1 MSRTN
6 VEDRERMPD
15 VLQQLTKSHFKRSF
29 PPVKA
34 LRDLWQ
40 GWRDYRQL
48 WLATGWYD
56 VQKRYRRSVIGPF
69 WITISMGVFIAALSF
84 LYGPLLGRQI
94 VNYTPFLAFGLI
106 AWTLI
111 SQIVGEACTVFVA
124 NGHIIRQ
131 MKAPLSIYIFGMI
144 WRNMLIFVHNMALY
158 VLIAV
163 LFAIYPTWATLLLIP
178 GLALI
183 FLNALWIGML
193 LGTLCTRFRDI
204 PPIVTTIMQ
213 MMFLLTPIL
222 WHTDQVPGREAVSRF
237 NPFYYFVELIREPL
251 LGRAGSPGTWAV
263 AILITLGG
271 LAVALPLYGRF
282 RDRIVYWL

>member
-1 MSRTN
+1 MRI
-6 VEDRERMPD
+6 
-15 VLQQLTKSHFKRSF
+15 VLQDLTPSHPRRPF
-29 PPVKA
+29 PPAKA
-34 LRDLWQ
+34 LQDLWQ

-56 VQKRYRRSVIGPF
+56 VHKRYRRSVLGPF
-69 WITISMGVFIAALSF
+69 WITISLGVFVAALSF
-84 LYGPLLGRQI
+84 LYGPLLGREI
-94 VNYTPFLAFGLI
+94 VDYTPFLAFGLI

-111 SQIVGEACTVFVA
+111 SQIVSESCTVFVA
-124 NGHIIRQ
+124 NGHIVRQ

-144 WRNMLIFVHNMALY
+144 WRNMLIFVHNIALY
-158 VLIAV
+158 VLIALV
-163 LFAIYPTWATLLLIP
+163 FALYPTWSTLLVVPGLLLIC
-178 GLALI
+178 
-183 FLNALWIGML
+183 LNALWIGML

-204 PPIVTTIMQ
+204 PPIVTTVMQ

-222 WHTDQVPGREAVSRF
+222 WRPDQVSGREAISRL

-251 LGRAGSPGTWAV
+251 LGSAGSPLIWTV
-263 AILITLGG
+263 AILITLAG